1 MRITRSME
9 MAYSSQNEN
18 EKVPMNENPIP
29 FYEAFSTENSE
40 MEREEEDRKDLV
52 YIKNMYPSKIKRI
65 QDQIEEECDKLEYE
79 GSMMFDEYPDKAI
92 LRGIC
97 NKIYAS
103 VKDLEEEEVEAT
115 NWQGR
120 PIPPPPPNRPGRPIP
135 PPPPPHPSRP
145 MPPGSQMPPPYPD
158 RPIPPPPN
166 RPGKPMPPPPP
177 PYPGKPM
184 PPPPNRLMGEFEPVM
199 QQRIRPNNW
208 LQDIIQ
214 VMLYNEMYNRRCR
227 YRNSRC
233 RRWRDR

>member
-1 MRITRSME
+1 

-29 FYEAFSTENSE
+29 FYEAFSTENGE
-40 MEREEEDRKDLV
+40 IEREEEDRKDLD
-52 YIKNMYPSKIKRI
+52 YIKNMYPSKMKRI

-79 GSMMFDEYPDKAI
+79 GSMMFDEYPDKGI

-120 PIPPPPPNRPGRPIP
+120 P
-135 PPPPPHPSRP
+135 
-145 MPPGSQMPPPYPD
+145 MFPPYPD
-158 RPIPPPPN
+158 RPMPPPPP
-166 RPGKPMPPPPP
+166 RPGRPMPPP
-177 PYPGKPM
+177 PYPGRPM
-184 PPPPNRLMGEFEPVM
+184 PPPNRTMGELEPVM
-199 QQRIRPNNW
+199 QQKIRPNNW

-227 YRNSRC
+227 YRNSKC

>member
-79 GSMMFDEYPDKAI
+79 GSMMFDEYPDKGI

-135 PPPPPHPSRP
+135 PPPPPHPGRP

-158 RPIPPPPN
+158 RPIPPPPHK
-166 RPGKPMPPPPP
+166 PGR
-177 PYPGKPM
+177 PM

>member
-1 MRITRSME
+1 ME

-29 FYEAFSTENSE
+29 FYEAFSTENGE
-40 MEREEEDRKDLV
+40 IEREEEDRKDLD
-52 YIKNMYPSKIKRI
+52 YIKNMYPSKMKRI

-79 GSMMFDEYPDKAI
+79 GSMMFDEYPDKGI

-120 PIPPPPPNRPGRPIP
+120 PMFPPYPNRPIP
-135 PPPPPHPSRP
+135 PPPPRPGRP
-145 MPPGSQMPPPYPD
+145 M
-158 RPIPPPPN
+158 
-166 RPGKPMPPPPP
+166 PPP
-177 PYPGKPM
+177 PYPGRPM
-184 PPPPNRLMGEFEPVM
+184 PPPNRTMGELEPVM
-199 QQRIRPNNW
+199 QQKIRPNNW

-227 YRNSRC
+227 YRNSKC

>member
-1 MRITRSME
+1 

-79 GSMMFDEYPDKAI
+79 GSMMFDEYPDKGI

-120 PIPPPPPNRPGRPIP
+120 PIPPPPPHRPGRPIP
-135 PPPPPHPSRP
+135 PPRPGRP
-145 MPPGSQMPPPYPD
+145 MPLGSQMPPPYPD
-158 RPIPPPPN
+158 RPIPPPPH
-166 RPGKPMPPPPP
+166 RA
-177 PYPGKPM
+177 GKPM

>member
-1 MRITRSME
+1 

-40 MEREEEDRKDLV
+40 MEREEEDRKDLD
-52 YIKNMYPSKIKRI
+52 YIKNMYPSKMKRI

-79 GSMMFDEYPDKAI
+79 GSMMFDEYPDKGI

-120 PIPPPPPNRPGRPIP
+120 PMP
-135 PPPPPHPSRP
+135 PPPPPRPGRP
-145 MPPGSQMPPPYPD
+145 MPP
-158 RPIPPPPN
+158 
-166 RPGKPMPPPPP
+166 PGHPGRPMPPPPP
-177 PYPGKPM
+177 PPGRPM
-184 PPPPNRLMGEFEPVM
+184 PPPPPPL
-199 QQRIRPNNW
+199 RPAPPPPGSDQPNW
-208 LQDIIQ
+208 LRNLIE
-214 VMLYNEMYNRRCR
+214 VMLCNEMCQRRRR
-227 YRNSRC
+227 YRSRK
-233 RRWRDR
+233 RWM

>member
-1 MRITRSME
+1 

-79 GSMMFDEYPDKAI
+79 GSMMFDEYPDKGI

-120 PIPPPPPNRPGRPIP
+120 PIPPPPPHRPGRPIP
-135 PPPPPHPSRP
+135 PPRPGRP

-158 RPIPPPPN
+158 RPIPPPPHK
-166 RPGKPMPPPPP
+166 PGR
-177 PYPGKPM
+177 PM

>member
-1 MRITRSME
+1 

-79 GSMMFDEYPDKAI
+79 GSMMFDEYPDKGI

-158 RPIPPPPN
+158 RPIPPPPHK
-166 RPGKPMPPPPP
+166 PGR
-177 PYPGKPM
+177 PM

>member
-40 MEREEEDRKDLV
+40 TEREEEDRKDLV

-79 GSMMFDEYPDKAI
+79 GSMMFDEYPDKGI

-135 PPPPPHPSRP
+135 PPPPPHPGRP

-158 RPIPPPPN
+158 RPIPPPPHK
-166 RPGKPMPPPPP
+166 PGR
-177 PYPGKPM
+177 PM

>member
-1 MRITRSME
+1 

-40 MEREEEDRKDLV
+40 MEREEEDRKDLD
-52 YIKNMYPSKIKRI
+52 YIKNMYPSKMKRI

-79 GSMMFDEYPDKAI
+79 GSMMFDEYPDKGI

-120 PIPPPPPNRPGRPIP
+120 PMP
-135 PPPPPHPSRP
+135 PPPPPRPGRPMPPPPPPPRPGRP

-158 RPIPPPPN
+158 RPIPPPPP
-166 RPGKPMPPPPP
+166 RPGRPMPPPPP

-184 PPPPNRLMGEFEPVM
+184 PPPPNRVMGEFEPVM

>member
-79 GSMMFDEYPDKAI
+79 GSMMFDEYPDKGI

-120 PIPPPPPNRPGRPIP
+120 PIPPPPPHRPGRPIP
-135 PPPPPHPSRP
+135 PPRPGRP

-158 RPIPPPPN
+158 RPIPPPPHK
-166 RPGKPMPPPPP
+166 PGR
-177 PYPGKPM
+177 PM